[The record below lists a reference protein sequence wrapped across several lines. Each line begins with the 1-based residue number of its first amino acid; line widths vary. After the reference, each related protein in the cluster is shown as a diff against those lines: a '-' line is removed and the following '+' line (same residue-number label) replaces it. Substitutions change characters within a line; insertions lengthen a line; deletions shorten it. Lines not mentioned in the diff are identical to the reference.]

1 MEEHPPLLPQDEQ
14 VDLVVVRHIVLKVLE
29 MGLVLLVVVLILQ
42 VLELDGE
49 IMEEI

>member
-1 MEEHPPLLPQDEQ
+1 MEEHTPLLTQEEQ